1 LRNLRLLTN
10 HLSSGIKMN
19 KKRNLEKSIHG
30 QAGKKDISNEL
41 KTDEKAIIMSGY
53 GINSEMET
61 QEAFRRAGMGSD
73 IVHINDLIAGR
84 KKLSDY
90 RLLVFPGGFS
100 YGDDTGAG
108 NAFANRVRN
117 NLWGDVENF
126 LDADTLVLGICNG
139 FQILANLGLVPAFN
153 QKYERNIALMPNK
166 KGVLECRF
174 ITLKP
179 ASDNLWTKGIDR
191 MYCPISHGE
200 GNFFCSSETLV
211 RIQKKNMITFQYCK
225 DDLSLAHGEYPANPN
240 GSIEDIAGITS
251 EDGRVLGLMPH
262 PERAMN
268 FTSLYDWPYRKE
280 RLKREGGKIPQESL
294 NMQFFKNIV
303 NYFH

>member
-1 LRNLRLLTN
+1 MKTTGDFKND
-10 HLSSGIKMN
+10 LSGQDQKNTASHPA
-19 KKRNLEKSIHG
+19 KS
-30 QAGKKDISNEL
+30 
-41 KTDEKAIIMSGY
+41 DEKAIIMSGY

-61 QEAFRRAGMGSD
+61 QEAFLRAGMDSD

-108 NAFANRVRN
+108 NAYANRVRN
-117 NLWGDVENF
+117 NLWGDVEKF
-126 LDADTLVLGICNG
+126 LDNDNLVLGICNG
-139 FQILANLGLVPAFN
+139 FQILANLGLVPALN
-153 QKYERNIALMPNK
+153 KKYERDIALMPNR

-174 ITLKP
+174 VTLKP
-179 ASDNLWTKGIDR
+179 VSDNLWTRGIDR
-191 MYCPISHGE
+191 LYCPISHGE
-200 GNFFCSSETLV
+200 GNFFCAPDTLV
-211 RIQKKNMITFQYCK
+211 HLKTKNLITFQYCR
-225 DDLSLAHGEYPANPN
+225 DDMSPANGEYPYNPN

-251 EDGRVLGLMPH
+251 EDGKVLGLMPH

-268 FTSLYDWPYRKE
+268 FTNLYDWPYQKE
-280 RLKREGGKIPQESL
+280 KLKREGKKLPQESL

-303 NYFH
+303 NYFS